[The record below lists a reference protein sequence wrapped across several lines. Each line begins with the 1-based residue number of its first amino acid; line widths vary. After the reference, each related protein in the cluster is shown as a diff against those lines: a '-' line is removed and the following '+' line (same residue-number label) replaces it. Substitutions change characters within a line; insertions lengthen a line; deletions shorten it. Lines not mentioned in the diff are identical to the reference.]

1 MLEVWETRSS
11 GEKSLTGFEQ
21 KKYSVYFIQEMHC
34 TESNKKDWRAISGY
48 QTFFSRCTSKKPGVA
63 ILFSNRE
70 F

>member
-34 TESNKKDWRAISGY
+34 TENNKNDWRAE
-48 QTFFSRCTSKKPGVA
+48 CTGDDSSKKGCFGRKTN
-63 ILFSNRE
+63 LFRE
-70 F
+70 S